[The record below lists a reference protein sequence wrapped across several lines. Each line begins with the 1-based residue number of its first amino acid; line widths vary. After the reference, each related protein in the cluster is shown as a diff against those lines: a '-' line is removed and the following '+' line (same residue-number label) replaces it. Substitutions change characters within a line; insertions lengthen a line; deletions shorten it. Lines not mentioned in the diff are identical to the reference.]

1 MINLQSLSQRLYFA
15 IASALILLTLFI
27 FFISTWVLEEK
38 SERLY
43 DNMLIAVTKKI
54 DDKLVVKNNKIHLD
68 MDYFSIDT
76 LSDVRSEKIF
86 YRIIAPNGDLLAGF
100 EGLPLAPKPKEQSI
114 VLYNTVY
121 SGTPLRAAQY
131 TARTLIG
138 DAIIVIAES
147 KHGRHATLSGLK
159 RQIIL
164 VALFTCIGTLIL
176 VAFIVRKGLKP
187 LNQLQQ
193 EIRLRSETNLNP
205 IDTNVP
211 PEVEALVQSL
221 NNLMARLQKSIEIS
235 HNFNSDLS
243 HQLRTPLA
251 EMKMQLDM
259 YHRSPQTE
267 DLNGLERNIA
277 LMTRLTEQMLHYAKI
292 QNRTVSSEY
301 WTNVDIVAFC
311 RHFCQ
316 KHAPMVFNRG
326 QSIAFETTVAS
337 VQCHID
343 ETLLESALLN
353 LIENSLKYGSPT
365 HREGE
370 IIMRL
375 TRDNQ
380 TVSISITD
388 QGHGVNQQ
396 ALQSML
402 ERKVRLDRSK
412 QGFGLGLAIV
422 KQVVEMHGGQLHI
435 VNALPRGLKVTLSG
449 LHILCED

>member
-27 FFISTWVLEEK
+27 FFINTWVLEEK

-54 DDKLVVKNNKIHLD
+54 DDKLVVKDNKIHLD

-86 YRIIAPNGDLLAGF
+86 YRIIAPNGALLAGF
-100 EGLPLAPKPKEQSI
+100 EGLPLAPNLKEQSI

-121 SGTPLRAAQY
+121 SGTELRAAQY
-131 TARTLIG
+131 TARTTIG

-147 KHGRHATLSGLK
+147 KQGRHATLSGLK
-159 RQIIL
+159 QQIIL

-259 YHRSPQTE
+259 YHRGAQPE
-267 DLNGLERNIA
+267 ELAGLEQNIA

-292 QNRTVSSEY
+292 QNSTVSNTY
-301 WTNVDIVAFC
+301 WTEVDIVEFC
-311 RHFCQ
+311 RSLCQ
-316 KHAPMVFNRG
+316 KHAPMVFNQG
-326 QSIAFETTVAS
+326 QSIAFETDVVSA
-337 VQCHID
+337 QCDVD
-343 ETLLESALLN
+343 ETLLQSALLN
-353 LIENSLKYGSPT
+353 LIENSLKYGKPAHS
-365 HREGE
+365 EGE
-370 IIMRL
+370 IIVQL
-375 TRDNQ
+375 TSDGQ
-380 TVSISITD
+380 TIAISVTD
-388 QGHGVNQQ
+388 QGHGVNEQ
-396 ALQSML
+396 ALHSMV

-422 KQVVEMHGGQLHI
+422 KQVAEIHGGHLDI
-435 VNALPRGLKVTLSG
+435 ANAVPNGLTVTLTE
-449 LHILCED
+449 LNIMTPR